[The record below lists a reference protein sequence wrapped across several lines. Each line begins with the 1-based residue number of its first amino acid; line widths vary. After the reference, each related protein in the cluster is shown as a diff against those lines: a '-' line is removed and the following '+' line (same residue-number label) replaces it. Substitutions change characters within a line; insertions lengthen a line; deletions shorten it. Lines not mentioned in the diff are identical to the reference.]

1 MNNYLIRFNK
11 SKGQPGRGGKDH
23 AWRVFENGDEYIFKN
38 VKINVPSQSERSG
51 NEFGDDWNIAC
62 EGYMTIDEKTSTA
75 TINKVKK

>member
-1 MNNYLIRFNK
+1 MNKYHIRFNK

-23 AWRVFENGDEYIFKN
+23 AWRVFVNGDEFIFKN